1 MQFRKFAFLSV
12 LAVVVISGCVG
23 GSTQGTAVE
32 FSQTEGA
39 VINDFSFDS
48 SQIFENDTALLTI
61 RVQNVGAKNM
71 TGDSQYFIY
80 NFVSGSEPE
89 KWGVLSGNL
98 TQVLTTTGFLPPDV
112 ERRIPGSLDIQTVEL
127 RAPTLGLAP
136 GMIKDDTFKIR
147 LCYPYSTTAFSTVT
161 TSSKNELRI
170 SNPKTSDAVTR
181 ATAGPIQMKLI
192 SGDTMVSGRDMIL
205 VFEVTN
211 VGGGFSTKPDTPCT
225 SQVADVPFSETDK
238 VKVTVKVDGATACD
252 NKEVRISNGKGT
264 LSCKATGLTSS
275 GPTTPHTI
283 VATATYDYFITK
295 EAKLTVKSNQ

>member
-1 MQFRKFAFLSV
+1 MKFRKFAFLSV
-12 LAVVVISGCVG
+12 LAVVVISGCLG
-23 GSTQGTAVE
+23 PDNQPGVE
-32 FSQTEGA
+32 FSQTAGA

-48 SQIFENDTALLTI
+48 PEIFENDTVMLTV

-71 TGDSQYFIY
+71 TGDSRYFIY
-80 NFVSGSEPE
+80 NFVSGDEPE
-89 KWGVLSGNL
+89 KWGAKSEEL
-98 TQVLTTTGFLPPDV
+98 TKTLTTTGFLPPDTA
-112 ERRIPGSLDIQTVEL
+112 RRIPGSLDIQTVEL
-127 RAPTLGLAP
+127 RAPTIGLAP
-136 GMIKDDTFKIR
+136 GMTKDDTFKIR

-161 TSSKNELRI
+161 TSSKNELRV

-192 SGDTMVSGRDMIL
+192 SGDTIVSGRDLIL

-211 VGGGFSTKPDTPCT
+211 VGGGFSTKADTPCT

-238 VKVTVKVDGATACD
+238 VRVTVKVDGTTACD
-252 NKEVRISNGKGT
+252 NKEVRITNGKGT

-283 VATATYDYFITK
+283 IATATYDYFITR
-295 EAKLTVKSNQ
+295 EAKITVKSNE